1 VANTA
6 SRIALA
12 SRRGESRLELDL
24 QAVSDVVGNP
34 HRLGRV
40 IINLVVNAFDA
51 LEHCS
56 DGVTLLKLFSDE
68 SSVILEVHDNGPG
81 MDEKTRAQ
89 IFEIF
94 FSTKNDGG
102 TGLGLAMS
110 KSIVE
115 ELGGTLV
122 CEAGQAGGT
131 VFRMRLGLCD

>member
-1 VANTA
+1 
-6 SRIALA
+6 
-12 SRRGESRLELDL
+12 
-24 QAVSDVVGNP
+24 
-34 HRLGRV
+34 
-40 IINLVVNAFDA
+40 
-51 LEHCS
+51 
-56 DGVTLLKLFSDE
+56 
-68 SSVILEVHDNGPG
+68 